1 MTKLIA
7 GLVALSQ
14 VAVMVD
20 GERQI
25 VAVGEVLPDTHPHD
39 AKELIAAGVVQ
50 DPKQVERE
58 RRAQARDEAQ
68 AQASLEE
75 TRRSIEQAMESQG
88 APGAQ
93 AGQGESAGGAA
104 KSAKR

>member
-14 VAVMVD
+14 VAVVVD
-20 GERQI
+20 GERQV

-39 AKELIAAGVVQ
+39 ARELIAAGVVQ
-50 DPKQVERE
+50 DPKEVERQ
-58 RRAQARDEAQ
+58 RRAQARDDAQ
-68 AQASLEE
+68 AQASLEQ

-88 APGAQ
+88 APGAPGAQ
-93 AGQGESAGGAA
+93 DESAGGSA